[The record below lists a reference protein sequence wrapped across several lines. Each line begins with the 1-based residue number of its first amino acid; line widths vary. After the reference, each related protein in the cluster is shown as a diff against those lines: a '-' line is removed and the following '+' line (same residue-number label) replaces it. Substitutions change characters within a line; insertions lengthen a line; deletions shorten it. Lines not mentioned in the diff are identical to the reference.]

1 MKKSTHLL
9 ILKENIMIP
18 VILSG
23 GSGTRLWPL
32 SRGQYP
38 KQFLPLVSNH
48 TMIQETLLRL
58 AGITAL
64 KAPIAVCNENHRFMM
79 AEQLWEIEVK
89 PAAIILEPMGKN
101 TAPAVTMAALSAE
114 SEDDILLI
122 LPADHVIADLAAFHK
137 AIEQAKLLAEQG
149 FMVTF
154 GIVPNQPETGYGY
167 IKRDMVQYG
176 SAFGVAAF
184 VEKPDAETASQYV
197 ASGDYYWN
205 SGMFAFKA
213 CTFLTELEKFNPEML
228 SVCRQALSAAK
239 VDLDF
244 VRLDKE
250 LFATCPADSIDY
262 AVMEKTDKSV
272 VIPLDAGWNDVGSW
286 SALWDVTDK
295 DINGNAICGDVL
307 TVDSH
312 NSFIHAQNKLVAVI
326 GVHDLVVVETA
337 DAVMIAPK
345 DRVQEVKQIVDQ
357 LKQRGRSEADL
368 HRKASRPWGNYDLVD
383 SGDRH
388 QTKRIVV
395 KPGAKLSLQ
404 RHHHRAEHWVV
415 VKGTALV
422 TKGEETLL
430 ITENE
435 STYIPLGVI
444 HCLEN
449 PGVIPLE
456 IVEVQSGSYLG
467 EDDIV
472 RFDDQYGRV

>member
-1 MKKSTHLL
+1 M
-9 ILKENIMIP
+9 MIP

-38 KQFLPLVSNH
+38 KQFLPLVSSH
-48 TMIQETLLRL
+48 TMIQETVLRL
-58 AGITAL
+58 TGLDGL
-64 KAPIAVCNENHRFMM
+64 KAPIAVCNEDHRFMM
-79 AEQLWEIEVK
+79 AEQLWEIGVK
-89 PAAIILEPMGKN
+89 PAAIILEPVGKN
-101 TAPAVTMAALSAE
+101 TAPAVAMAALTAA
-114 SEDDILLI
+114 SEEDVLLV

-137 AIEQAKLLAEQG
+137 AVVQAQALAKQG
-149 FMVTF
+149 FLVTF
-154 GIVPNQPETGYGY
+154 GIVPTEPETGYGY
-167 IKRDMVQYG
+167 IKRDTLQHG
-176 SAFGVAAF
+176 SAFNVAEF
-184 VEKPDAETASQYV
+184 VEKPDAETAKHYLQ
-197 ASGDYYWN
+197 SGDYYWN

-213 CTFLTELEKFNPEML
+213 GTFLNELEKFNPEML
-228 SVCRQALSAAK
+228 AVCRQALKAAK

-244 VRLDKE
+244 VRLDKA
-250 LFATCPADSIDY
+250 LFSTCPADSIDY
-262 AVMEKTDKSV
+262 AVMEKTDKAV
-272 VIPLDAGWNDVGSW
+272 VIPLDADWNDVGSW

-295 DINGNAICGDVL
+295 DACGNAISGDVL
-307 TVDSH
+307 TVDTH

-326 GVHDLVVVETA
+326 GADDLVVIETA

-345 DRVQEVKQIVDQ
+345 NRVQEVKEIVAR
-357 LKQRGRSEADL
+357 LKERGRSEADV
-368 HRKASRPWGNYDLVD
+368 HRKAYRPWGHYDLVD
-383 SGDRH
+383 SGERH

-395 KPGAKLSLQ
+395 KPGGKLSLQ

-422 TKGEETLL
+422 TKGDEKRL

-435 STYIPLGVI
+435 STYIPLGIV

-472 RFDDQYGRV
+472 RFGDQYGRI

>member
-1 MKKSTHLL
+1 MP
-9 ILKENIMIP
+9 KENIMIP

-38 KQFLPLVSNH
+38 KQFLPLVSRY
-48 TMIQETLLRL
+48 TMVQETLLRL
-58 AGITAL
+58 TGITGL
-64 KAPIAVCNENHRFMM
+64 KAPIAVCNEHHRFMM
-79 AEQLWEIEVK
+79 AEQLLEIEAK

-101 TAPAVTMAALSAE
+101 TAPAVTMAALSAQ
-114 SEDDILLI
+114 SDEDIILI
-122 LPADHVIADLAAFHK
+122 LPADHVISDLVAFHA

-154 GIVPNQPETGYGY
+154 GIVPNQAETGYGY
-167 IKRDMVQYG
+167 IKRDTVTYG

-184 VEKPDAETASQYV
+184 VEKPDAKTANQYV

-213 CTFLTELEKFNPEML
+213 GTFLTELEKFNPEML
-228 SVCRQALSAAK
+228 GVCRLALAAAK
-239 VDLDF
+239 IDLDF
-244 VRLDKE
+244 VRLDKA

-262 AVMEKTDKSV
+262 AVMEKTDKAV

-295 DINGNAICGDVL
+295 DANGNAISGDVL

-312 NSFIHAQNKLVAVI
+312 NSFIHAQSKLVAVI

-337 DAVMIAPK
+337 DAVMISPK

-357 LKQRGRSEADL
+357 LKQLGRSEADL

-383 SGDRH
+383 CGERH
-388 QTKRIVV
+388 QTKRIIV

-422 TKGEETLL
+422 TKGDETLL